1 MSKKVV
7 DEKHS
12 KEALK
17 QMIKDRKHGEPV
29 EEVLATFCQ
38 RYSVAMTTCKE
49 IYNQLVDASEIKE
62 KPL

>member
-17 QMIKDRKHGEPV
+17 QMIKDRKQGEPV

-38 RYSVAMTTCKE
+38 RYSLAMKSCRE
-49 IYNQLVDASEIKE
+49 IYNELVANGEIKE

>member
-1 MSKKVV
+1 MSKKLV

-17 QMIKDRKHGEPV
+17 QMIQDKKENEPV

-38 RYSVAMTTCKE
+38 RYSVAMKTCKDT
-49 IYNQLVDASEIKE
+49 YNELVAKGEIKE

>member
-1 MSKKVV
+1 MSEKLV

-17 QMIKDRKHGEPV
+17 QMIQDRKEGEPV

-38 RYSVAMTTCKE
+38 RYSVAMKTCKE
-49 IYNQLVDASEIKE
+49 IYNELFNAGEIKE

>member
-17 QMIKDRKHGEPV
+17 QMIQDRKQGESV

-38 RYSVAMTTCKE
+38 RYSVAMKTCRE
-49 IYNQLVDASEIKE
+49 IYNQLVDAGEIEE

>member
-17 QMIKDRKHGEPV
+17 QMIKDRKQSEPV
-29 EEVLATFCQ
+29 EEVLTMFCQ
-38 RYSVAMTTCKE
+38 RYSVAMKTCKE
-49 IYNQLVDASEIKE
+49 IYNQLVNAGEIKE

>member
-1 MSKKVV
+1 MSDKLV

-17 QMIKDRKHGEPV
+17 QMIKDRKQGEPV

-38 RYSVAMTTCKE
+38 RYSVAMKSCRG
-49 IYNQLVDASEIKE
+49 IYNDLVAEGEIKE

>member
-1 MSKKVV
+1 MSEKLV

-17 QMIKDRKHGEPV
+17 QMIQNRKQGEPV

-38 RYSVAMTTCKE
+38 RYSVAMKTCRDT
-49 IYNQLVDASEIKE
+49 YNALVAEGEIKE

>member
-1 MSKKVV
+1 MSKKIV

-17 QMIKDRKHGEPV
+17 QMINDRKQGEPV

-38 RYSVAMTTCKE
+38 RYSVAMNSCRE
-49 IYNQLVDASEIKE
+49 IYNELVAEGEIKE